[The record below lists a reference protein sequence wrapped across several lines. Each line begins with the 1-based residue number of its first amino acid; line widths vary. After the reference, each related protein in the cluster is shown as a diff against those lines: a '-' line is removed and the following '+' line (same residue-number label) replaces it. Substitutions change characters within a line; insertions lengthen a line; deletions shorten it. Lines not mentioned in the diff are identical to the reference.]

1 MAGHAVKTPGRILH
15 MSNRKH
21 KLSAAERKEI
31 RRREAEKARIF
42 KDEGFTEEDI
52 KFMTKRGREALLKKY
67 GYK

>member
-1 MAGHAVKTPGRILH
+1 

-21 KLSAAERKEI
+21 KLSETERKEI

-52 KFMTKRGREALLKKY
+52 KFMTKRGRDALLKKY

>member
-1 MAGHAVKTPGRILH
+1 